1 MLDFNYHN
9 STKIVFGK
17 NSLDS
22 LIKEINS
29 HTKNILLVYGGSSI
43 KKNGIYEKIKL
54 KLVNGDIDFKELGNV
69 MPNPKLSL
77 VNEGIKMCRNNN
89 IDFILAVGG
98 GSVIDTAKAIAL
110 GVKDEQNEVWDY
122 FERENMVLGEVI
134 PVGVILT
141 IPAAGSEASSGTI
154 ITNDKL
160 KSKRAYSNTKLT
172 PKFALLNP
180 EFTYTLPQKQT
191 IAGGIDIISH
201 VFERYF
207 TKVRGVDLTDRLCE
221 GLIKSMIKN
230 MRIVLKNPN
239 DYEAR
244 AEIMWSGTLAH
255 NGLLGTG
262 RQEDW
267 GAHMI
272 AHEISAIHDI
282 THGFTLSVI
291 IPAWMKYVYREDIVR
306 FVQYAN
312 RVWDIEIDLDNL
324 ENTALKGIEMT
335 EKFFNEIGA
344 PTRFGDLGIDE
355 IKLEEMSNKC
365 IKYGKVGAFKVLDC
379 DDVRKI
385 YELAM

>member
-1 MLDFNYHN
+1 VLLDFIFEN
-9 STKIVFGK
+9 STKILFGK
-17 NSLDS
+17 SMYNR
-22 LIKEINS
+22 IFEEIN
-29 HTKNILLVYGGSSI
+29 KYGKKVLLVYGGTSI
-43 KKNGIYEKIKL
+43 IKNGLYKDITEKAKLSETILSELPGIKPNPTLNTVKKGIEICKKNEIE
-54 KLVNGDIDFKELGNV
+54 
-69 MPNPKLSL
+69 
-77 VNEGIKMCRNNN
+77 
-89 IDFILAVGG
+89 FILAVGG

-110 GVKDEQNEVWDY
+110 GVKTESDVWEY
-122 FERENMVLGEVI
+122 FEGIKNKVNPL

-141 IPAAGSEASSGTI
+141 IAAAGSESSNNTI
-154 ITNDKL
+154 ITNETINY
-160 KSKRAYSNTKLT
+160 KRAFGHEALR

-344 PTRFGDLGIDE
+344 PTRFCDLGIDE

-379 DDVRKI
+379 EDVRKI

>member
-1 MLDFNYHN
+1 MLLDFIFEN
-9 STKIVFGK
+9 STKILFGK
-17 NSLDS
+17 SMYNR
-22 LIKEINS
+22 IFEEIN
-29 HTKNILLVYGGSSI
+29 KYGKKVLLVYGGTSI
-43 KKNGIYEKIKL
+43 IKNGLYKDITEKAKLSETILSELPGIKPNPTLNTVKKGIEICKKNEIE
-54 KLVNGDIDFKELGNV
+54 
-69 MPNPKLSL
+69 
-77 VNEGIKMCRNNN
+77 
-89 IDFILAVGG
+89 FILAVGG

-110 GVKDEQNEVWDY
+110 GVKTESDVWEY
-122 FERENMVLGEVI
+122 FEGIKNKVNPL

-141 IPAAGSEASSGTI
+141 IAAAGSESSNNTI
-154 ITNDKL
+154 ITNETINY
-160 KSKRAYSNTKLT
+160 KRAFGHEALR

-344 PTRFGDLGIDE
+344 PTRFCDLGIDE

-379 DDVRKI
+379 EDVRKI